1 MADKGVD
8 AGGIVS
14 GESRTSY
21 LVPRTLY
28 LVPRTSY
35 FVLTYPYLCA
45 INNQHETLSP
55 VGNINR
61 F

>member
-14 GESRTSY
+14 GEWSVVSPVLRTSY
-21 LVPRTLY
+21 F
-28 LVPRTSY
+28 VPRTSY
-35 FVLTYPYLCA
+35 FVLTNPYLCA